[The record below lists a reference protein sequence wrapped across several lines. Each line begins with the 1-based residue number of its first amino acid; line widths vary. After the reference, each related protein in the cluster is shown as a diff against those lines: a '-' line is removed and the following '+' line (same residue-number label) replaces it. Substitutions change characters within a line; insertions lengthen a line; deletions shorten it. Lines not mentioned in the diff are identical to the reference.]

1 MRQVAHAK
9 PVYELPSYL
18 PPVQS
23 CMDVHGDP
31 AGQSEPVIKAGEGPV
46 PAVQG
51 PRGNGGEECK
61 ISAGTGDPCGVP
73 RGIHRTNGSRDKLL

>member
-23 CMDVHGDP
+23 GMDVHGDP

-51 PRGNGGEECK
+51 PRGDGGEDCPLTYRRPYP
-61 ISAGTGDPCGVP
+61 SGVP
-73 RGIHRTNGSRDKLL
+73 REIPSMN